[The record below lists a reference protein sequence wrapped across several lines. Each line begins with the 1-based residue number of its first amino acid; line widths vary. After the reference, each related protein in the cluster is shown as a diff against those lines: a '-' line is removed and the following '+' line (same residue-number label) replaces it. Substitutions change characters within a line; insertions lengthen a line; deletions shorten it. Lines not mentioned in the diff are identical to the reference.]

1 MILGFMIILP
11 IIVSSWLTMEMERWR
26 DGEMAIASSWLYS
39 DYNFPCLVLKCRG
52 RTSKCIIVF

>member
-26 DGEMAIASSWLYS
+26 DGDRLILALLRLEFPLSSPQMQRKNL
-39 DYNFPCLVLKCRG
+39 
-52 RTSKCIIVF
+52 